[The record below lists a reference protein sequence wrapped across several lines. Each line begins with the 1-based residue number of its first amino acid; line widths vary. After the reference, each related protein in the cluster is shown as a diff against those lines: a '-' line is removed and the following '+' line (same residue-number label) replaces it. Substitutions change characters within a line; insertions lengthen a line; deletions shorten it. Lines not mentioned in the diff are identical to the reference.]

1 MIGKWRWWWLKMM
14 KKALV
19 ICFWD
24 IQKKKLTNNI
34 FISADCFHSF
44 VFVVVCWP
52 YEKQNKTKLS
62 HRMRYFDCQKTT
74 AKTMMMIL
82 MMTMFFFVWL
92 FFPVRKSSVV
102 QYIFLF
108 CFCLVFLLNGF
119 LADWM
124 DGCFSSIKYSF
135 YQNNGLVV
143 FLILIA
149 DFVRFKISKNN
160 NNKRQKTRV

>member
-1 MIGKWRWWWLKMM
+1 MWFVFGI
-14 KKALV
+14 
-19 ICFWD
+19 F
-24 IQKKKLTNNI
+24 KKKNLPTI
-34 FISADCFHSF
+34 FSYQRIVFIRLLLLLF
-44 VFVVVCWP
+44 VGHM
-52 YEKQNKTKLS
+52 KNKNKTKLS

-82 MMTMFFFVWL
+82 MMTMFFLYDF